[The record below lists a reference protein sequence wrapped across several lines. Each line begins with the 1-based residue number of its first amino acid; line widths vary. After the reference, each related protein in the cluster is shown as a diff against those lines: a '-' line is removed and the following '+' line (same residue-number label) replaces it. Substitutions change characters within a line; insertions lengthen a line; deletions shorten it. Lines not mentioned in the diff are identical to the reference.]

1 MRERRPFYMTKFRC
15 IGGDCPDTCCRDW
28 EVVLDEESAAFYR
41 TVPGELGDLL
51 RASMTELDGE
61 PCFYLKDGLCPLLNA
76 QGLCRIQLELGEE
89 RLSRSCDLHPRFAE
103 EYGSLREWVV
113 SMACPEAARL
123 LLSDPAPV
131 AFVEEQTDEPVSP
144 AATIWTRV
152 SFSLW
157 CLCGRRPMV
166 LYRTGPWTGRP
177 GRPGFCPWR
186 KPTSGIWTSTVWP
199 GWTV

>member
-131 AFVEEQTDEPVSP
+131 TFVEEQTDEPVSGCNDL
-144 AATIWTRV
+144 AI
-152 SFSLW
+152 
-157 CLCGRRPMV
+157 
-166 LYRTGPWTGRP
+166 
-177 GRPGFCPWR
+177 
-186 KPTSGIWTSTVWP
+186 
-199 GWTV
+199 